1 MKKLLILLT
10 AFSLTAS
17 VHAVN
22 ADDAA
27 AMCKENGKQVKADY
41 TIKTTTHTATGVHAH
56 NSIRESNLL
65 LWRMDNKVAHQY
77 PSTQITEVYTLVR
90 NKLIKPVRYF
100 DGHQRAI
107 EYQPGETI
115 HGKKETDFSYR
126 YQLISDT
133 FIDNMTL
140 VSSEGKHCN
149 QKDTYTLKT
158 ATGSFSLVWLPQQQL
173 IERFDIEQGNMHRTW
188 TLTNAD
194 YEADV
199 STFFAKR
206 IDYQSTDYADI
217 GDDHTDPF
225 LTKMVTQGFIEAG
238 ASGFYDQHGRALEGE
253 HNH

>member
-10 AFSLTAS
+10 AFSLTAT
-17 VHAVN
+17 VHAEN
-22 ADDAA
+22 ADDTA

-41 TIKTTTHTATGVHAH
+41 TIKTTTHNATGVHAH
-56 NSIRESNLL
+56 NSIRESNLS
-65 LWRMDNKVAHQY
+65 LWRVDNKVAHQY

-133 FIDNMTL
+133 FIDTMTL
-140 VSSEGKHCN
+140 VSSEGRHCN
-149 QKDTYTLKT
+149 QKDTYELKT
-158 ATGSFSLVWLPQQQL
+158 ATGVFSLVWLPQQRL
-173 IERFDIEQGNMHRTW
+173 IERFNIEQGNMHRTW

-238 ASGFYDQHGRALEGE
+238 ASGFYDQHGRALQGE